1 MFWLLRL
8 PAMWKSLP
16 NKFSKLWSW
25 KILKRDG
32 DCKPRQMMKLKG
44 YSAVSHF
51 PQNRFEC
58 LRMQFLDLN
67 YHVRLTCP
75 ILVPRSRLCHLLK
88 GHSTT
93 ICAVIQNTSFKFQ
106 ILQCSAQEEKSLI
119 FS

>member
-44 YSAVSHF
+44 CSAVSHF

-58 LRMQFLDLN
+58 LRMQFLDIN

-88 GHSTT
+88 GHIAQRYALSSK
-93 ICAVIQNTSFKFQ
+93 IPPSNFK
-106 ILQCSAQEEKSLI
+106 SSNAQLKRRRV
-119 FS
+119 